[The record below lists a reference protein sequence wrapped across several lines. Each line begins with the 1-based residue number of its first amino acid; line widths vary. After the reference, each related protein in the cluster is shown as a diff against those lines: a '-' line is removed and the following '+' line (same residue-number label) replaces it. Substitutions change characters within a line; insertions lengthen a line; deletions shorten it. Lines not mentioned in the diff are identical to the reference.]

1 MHVELRH
8 LRYFIAVAEHLNF
21 SRAAEELR
29 TAQPSL
35 SQQIRSLEDE
45 LKMKL
50 FERTHRYVA
59 LTVEGSVLLP
69 QARDIVQRV
78 DELATLREFSTVP
91 RGPLRIAS
99 ITAATIAVL
108 PQVLPSYREAF
119 PNVQLSLET
128 GTVEDNSRAL
138 VERRVDVA
146 FLRAPLKDPRL
157 DGALVAEEQICV
169 ALPDGHPLCS
179 RKRIPIRALE
189 GADMVGMRDEFTGD
203 FNKTMD
209 AVLREH
215 GVTVRDK
222 IQTGS
227 LETMLGLI
235 ASGMGIAL
243 VSATVKFMLVSGIT
257 LRPLEPRQALK
268 SLWLAWR
275 RDRENLP
282 VIRSFREQV
291 LDAGLN
297 FSVTR

>member
-1 MHVELRH
+1 VELRH

-59 LTVEGSVLLP
+59 LTVEGALLLP
-69 QARDIVQRV
+69 EARDIVQRV
-78 DELATLREFSTVP
+78 DGLSTLREISTEP

-108 PQVLPSYREAF
+108 PQVLPAYRQAF
-119 PNVQLSLET
+119 PNVQLSVES
-128 GTVEDNSRAL
+128 GTVDDNSRAL

-146 FLRAPLKDPRL
+146 FLRAPLDDPRL

-169 ALPDGHPLCS
+169 ALPNGHPLCS
-179 RKRIPIRALE
+179 RKKIPIRALD

-215 GVTVRDK
+215 DVASRTRV
-222 IQTGS
+222 QTGS
-227 LETMLGLI
+227 LETMLGLV
-235 ASGMGIAL
+235 ASGMGIAIC
-243 VSATVKFMLVSGIT
+243 SATVKFMLVSGIT

-282 VIRSFREQV
+282 VIRSFRDQV
-291 LDAGLN
+291 GDAGLA
-297 FSVTR
+297 FSVPGR